1 MTLNA
6 EQLHTTCLELRK
18 EIDSL
23 GLLTELQQL
32 ATALQ
37 NSVNQPNQPQ
47 HQEQIGTSKNNLMS
61 SLQRI
66 ESSERPVTKQHII
79 EEIGGSD
86 LLGGPLK
93 SRIEESFSQLDVTP
107 ALVQKDIAEMHS
119 ELESFR
125 EGIDQLI
132 AGFERLDIE
141 TDELNGYVAELAILI
156 PRRENADDLEF
167 FSKDLKNLNRELQ
180 HFNELVTGSSEPFRI
195 RSLSSSDYSV
205 FLQFLPETAQAVVS
219 TIALLLFGYEK
230 LLDIRKKRADLVKE
244 EAPEALIGEMDR
256 WAESLMSEKID
267 QITDDLMEQF
277 QDVDRAD
284 LRGNE
289 LKGHVRLSV
298 KKLAGRID
306 VGYHFSARIGQVE
319 EPSEE
324 DAEDEELVAE
334 YERKSDLI
342 ENIKT
347 NASNIEY
354 QSMDGEPV
362 LPISWQPSS
371 DEPDENV

>member
-1 MTLNA
+1 MNA

-23 GLLTELQQL
+23 GLLSELQQL
-32 ATALQ
+32 ASALQ

-47 HQEQIGTSKNNLMS
+47 HQEQIGTSKNKLIS
-61 SLQRI
+61 SLQRV
-66 ESSERPVTKQHII
+66 ESFERPATKQHII
-79 EEIGGSD
+79 KEIGGSD
-86 LLGGPLK
+86 LLGGSLK
-93 SRIEESFSQLDVTP
+93 SRIEESFSQLEVTP

-132 AGFERLDIE
+132 AGFERLGIKA
-141 TDELNGYVAELAILI
+141 DELNGYIAELAILI
-156 PRRENADDLEF
+156 PRRQNADDLEF

-180 HFNELVTGSSEPFRI
+180 HFNELVTGSAEPFRI

-205 FLQFLPETAQAVVS
+205 FLQLLPETAQAVVS

-244 EAPEALIGEMDR
+244 EAPELLIGEMDK

-306 VGYHFSARIGQVE
+306 VGYHFSARIGEVK
-319 EPSEE
+319 EPSEA

-334 YERKSDLI
+334 YERKSNLI
-342 ENIKT
+342 ESVKM

-371 DEPDENV
+371 DDPDENV